1 MSDLESTILKFLED
15 GSYLQIGTIEA
26 DFQEIEPLE
35 LPEIDTQVREPIPL
49 FGG

>member
-1 MSDLESTILKFLED
+1 MSDLECTIRRFLED
-15 GSYLQIGTIEA
+15 GSYLQIGTREA

-35 LPEIDTQVREPIPL
+35 LPEIDPQVIEPIPL